1 VAYFFPE
8 LLVLELEISEQAA
21 RKKEMMLNL
30 KKKCNQS
37 VLGSSLCIGEHILD
51 VSGTVFR

>member
-1 VAYFFPE
+1 VAYFLPE

-30 KKKCNQS
+30 EKKNVTK
-37 VLGSSLCIGEHILD
+37 VYWAHLCALENIY
-51 VSGTVFR
+51 